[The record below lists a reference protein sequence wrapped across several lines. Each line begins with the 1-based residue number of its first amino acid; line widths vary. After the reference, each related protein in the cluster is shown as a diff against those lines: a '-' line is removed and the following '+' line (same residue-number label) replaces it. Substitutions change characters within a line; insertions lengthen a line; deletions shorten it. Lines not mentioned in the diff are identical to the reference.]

1 MMATHNK
8 LLISINQK
16 VLDVFAEYRS
26 KSFAVKETFK
36 NALEPHRKILEA
48 IKNRDIEAGVKEMI
62 NHINISI
69 EDMLNIAKKKMNG
82 KDQTLYK
89 KLYPQ
94 LSKTLDSL
102 INNYMQCIDNDKKI

>member
-1 MMATHNK
+1 
-8 LLISINQK
+8 
-16 VLDVFAEYRS
+16 
-26 KSFAVKETFK
+26 
-36 NALEPHRKILEA
+36 
-48 IKNRDIEAGVKEMI
+48 
-62 NHINISI
+62 
-69 EDMLNIAKKKMNG
+69 MNG